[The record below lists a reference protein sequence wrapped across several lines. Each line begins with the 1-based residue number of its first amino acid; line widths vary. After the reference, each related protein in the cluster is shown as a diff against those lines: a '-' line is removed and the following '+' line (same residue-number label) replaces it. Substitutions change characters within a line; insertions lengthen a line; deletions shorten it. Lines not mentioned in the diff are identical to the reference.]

1 MNLNKMYFKKSLL
14 VSLTLATLC
23 VFNFSTN
30 KAVAEEVATL
40 PNQVIPVEVN
50 SKNASSGLA
59 VGDAAGSDKSEQP
72 EVLNPEVPAG
82 FLKNA
87 QRFITLPQM
96 SEREVQDLIDDV
108 IFELTLNHQYKRSP
122 IKLSDNVT
130 PIEDVSLYKLAVNQS
145 GDRADSIYFGY
156 MLRPRRTPQLWVY
169 SVSQT
174 GGMTNENLGATNGLL
189 ETIISTS
196 FNKGQEFKSKLSLKD
211 LTAKVVISLMWMPM
225 GLFML

>member
-82 FLKNA
+82 FFKKCTTIHYLA
-87 QRFITLPQM
+87 ADVRARGSRF
-96 SEREVQDLIDDV
+96 
-108 IFELTLNHQYKRSP
+108 N
-122 IKLSDNVT
+122 
-130 PIEDVSLYKLAVNQS
+130 
-145 GDRADSIYFGY
+145 
-156 MLRPRRTPQLWVY
+156 
-169 SVSQT
+169 
-174 GGMTNENLGATNGLL
+174 
-189 ETIISTS
+189 
-196 FNKGQEFKSKLSLKD
+196 
-211 LTAKVVISLMWMPM
+211 
-225 GLFML
+225 